1 MAKIKFYTFNLKEVN
16 YNWLDGKMEKDDL
29 FNNWSD
35 STYELGR
42 ELELITQFVLQF
54 RAHCWQTDEHFLT
67 TFNQWRQQF
76 NIQSIT
82 NFNIMTYAEID
93 LWRKTVDEVTGAAM
107 SSKLCKSLWKV
118 WSSVFYSRSAA
129 LPQLIYLFHATQVLF
144 PNQCATEWFVLFVC
158 FFHVKRRNSIPAA
171 SHASFE
177 REFVKHP
184 LGLAGLPAPGDTI

>member
-1 MAKIKFYTFNLKEVN
+1 MECTLRYLRGVLALWDIVVAAMAKIKFYTFNLKEVN

-82 NFNIMTYAEID
+82 NFNIMTYAKID
-93 LWRKTVDEVTGAAM
+93 LWK
-107 SSKLCKSLWKV
+107 
-118 WSSVFYSRSAA
+118 
-129 LPQLIYLFHATQVLF
+129 
-144 PNQCATEWFVLFVC
+144 
-158 FFHVKRRNSIPAA
+158 NSP
-171 SHASFE
+171 
-177 REFVKHP
+177 R
-184 LGLAGLPAPGDTI
+184 GDWRCYVE